1 MSKHF
6 KIYFLL
12 KLKILSI
19 SLILLSLYSCSRKS
33 EDDLNKNQILSHS
46 ETVYAKE
53 FGYSHEEGYIRLWIA
68 QSDRILTEYFLIPT
82 EAPIPDQLK
91 GQSNL
96 IRTPVRSVVCTS
108 TTQVPWLDLL
118 ESSNLLTGFPDP
130 GYLYSA
136 VQRSRFAS
144 GELKDLGGNS
154 GLESEGLVEL
164 KPDLILSFSGRTESQ
179 QEVLLEKINTTLV
192 QTREHLEAHPL
203 GRAEWIRFM
212 GILLD
217 KELMADSIFN
227 SVVTAYEHQS
237 MRNFKNADHPVVITG
252 IPYGGIWHMPG
263 GGSYAAMLFHDA
275 GFDYPW
281 AEEQAQAVIPLSFE
295 KVFPVGIQADVW
307 IGASNHQTIDQLIL
321 SEKRFKNFR
330 SVMLGQV
337 WVYDHRS
344 LPKGG
349 NDYFESAG
357 VRPDLVLKDLIG
369 IRTGKTDSLYFYR
382 KLN

>member
-1 MSKHF
+1 MWIGRRDE
-6 KIYFLL
+6 KI
-12 KLKILSI
+12 I
-19 SLILLSLYSCSRKS
+19 
-33 EDDLNKNQILSHS
+33 
-46 ETVYAKE
+46 
-53 FGYSHEEGYIRLWIA
+53 
-68 QSDRILTEYFLIPT
+68 EYFLIP
-82 EAPIPDQLK
+82 AGKSIPDQIK
-91 GQSNL
+91 GQTNL

-144 GELKDLGGNS
+144 GALKDLGGNS
-154 GLESEGLVEL
+154 VLESEGLVEL

-179 QEVLLEKINTTLV
+179 QQVLLKKSNTTLV

-217 KELMADSIFN
+217 RELMADSIFN
-227 SVVTAYEHQS
+227 SVVSAYENQTN
-237 MRNFKNADHPVVITG
+237 RNFKIADHPVVITG
-252 IPYGGIWHMPG
+252 IPYSGIWHMPG
-263 GGSYAAMLFHDA
+263 GGSYAAMLFNDA

-281 AEEQAQAVIPLSFE
+281 ANERAQAVIPLSFE

-321 SEKRFKNFR
+321 SEKRFKNFQ

-337 WVYDHRS
+337 WVYDRRS
-344 LPKGG
+344 LPSGG